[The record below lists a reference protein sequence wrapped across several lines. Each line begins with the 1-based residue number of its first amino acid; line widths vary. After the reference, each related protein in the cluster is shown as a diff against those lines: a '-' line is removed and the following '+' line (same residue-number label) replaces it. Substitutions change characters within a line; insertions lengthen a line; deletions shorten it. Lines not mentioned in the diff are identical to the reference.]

1 MSAGQLAG
9 LRTVGDDRACSHPGL
24 VSIPGSQSVLETLG
38 PLLLPVGEPRGGA
51 LSPDGR
57 RRTFLPVTNRN
68 ELGGN
73 SVCDGA
79 ETHPSIGLLHGSNHE
94 ASHVREVVKVCR
106 EFGNVCR
113 A

>member
-38 PLLLPVGEPRGGA
+38 PILLPVGEPRGGA
-51 LSPDGR
+51 LSPDRR

-73 SVCDGA
+73 SVCDDA
-79 ETHPSIGLLHGSNHE
+79 ETHPGIGLLHPQKME
-94 ASHVREVVKVCR
+94 QSHAESVAPAYVKER
-106 EFGNVCR
+106 R
-113 A
+113 